1 MNDVWVGKL
10 EVVVLN
16 MLRFKLGVTRMDKIW
31 NNYVRVTA
39 QDGD

>member
-16 MLRFKLGVTRMDKIW
+16 MLRFKLGVTRMDKI
-31 NNYVRVTA
+31 
-39 QDGD
+39 